1 DLWTHMEN
9 QVGSHSEECY
19 LNSEDRKKL
28 IAETVSNLIVQSTT
42 DSGYVEKGD
51 ELSVEKAIESVL
63 TERQVSTEHF
73 TPQQWKSVFWDP
85 KFAQP
90 DKVTQLLN
98 KVYIKDSN
106 DDDSFSVNK
115 ESGTIAAE
123 AKIGIPLP
131 AGILGR
137 NIDIGASGSHENA
150 QKVSVK
156 RVQNYLRENHN
167 YVKWNGQKFVTKPMQ
182 GSVSFITS

>member
-1 DLWTHMEN
+1 MCARNRPGPGRPTLK
-9 QVGSHSEECY
+9 VPLIRLKRARKSHEFRFT
-19 LNSEDRKKL
+19 LRR
-28 IAETVSNLIVQSTT
+28 VQ
-42 DSGYVEKGD
+42 
-51 ELSVEKAIESVL
+51 
-63 TERQVSTEHF
+63 
-73 TPQQWKSVFWDP
+73 
-85 KFAQP
+85 
-90 DKVTQLLN
+90 
-98 KVYIKDSN
+98 DSN